1 MNEKKRPG
9 YGLKALSNGIGSG
22 GGGEGGLA
30 LRIAYIFVVLI
41 MNEKR
46 NECSES
52 CRQANFSVLSS
63 NVVGVTARFFFRTA
77 LSALFYNS
85 FITVVRAGKL
95 GE

>member
-22 GGGEGGLA
+22 GGGGKRGEGGLA
-30 LRIAYIFVVLI
+30 LRVAYIFVVLI

-63 NVVGVTARFFFRTA
+63 NIVGVTARFFFF
-77 LSALFYNS
+77 SDS
-85 FITVVRAGKL
+85 FISFILIK
-95 GE
+95 

>member
-9 YGLKALSNGIGSG
+9 YGLKALSNGIGG
-22 GGGEGGLA
+22 GGGGKGEGKGGLA

-63 NVVGVTARFFFRTA
+63 NIVGVTARFFF
-77 LSALFYNS
+77 SHS
-85 FITVVRAGKL
+85 FISFILIK
-95 GE
+95 

>member
-22 GGGEGGLA
+22 WGGGGEGGLA
-30 LRIAYIFVVLI
+30 LRIANIFVVLI

-52 CRQANFSVLSS
+52 WRQANFSVMRS
-63 NVVGVTARFFFRTA
+63 NIVGVTARFF
-77 LSALFYNS
+77 SDS
-85 FITVVRAGKL
+85 FISFILIK
-95 GE
+95 

>member
-9 YGLKALSNGIGSG
+9 YGLKALSNGIGSGG

-52 CRQANFSVLSS
+52 CRQANVSVLSS
-63 NVVGVTARFFFRTA
+63 NIVGVTARFFFSR
-77 LSALFYNS
+77 S
-85 FITVVRAGKL
+85 FISFILIK
-95 GE
+95 

>member
-22 GGGEGGLA
+22 GGGGKRGEGGLA
-30 LRIAYIFVVLI
+30 LRVAYIFVVLI

-63 NVVGVTARFFFRTA
+63 NIVGVTARFFFRTA
-77 LSALFYNS
+77 LSALF
-85 FITVVRAGKL
+85 
-95 GE
+95 

>member
-22 GGGEGGLA
+22 GEGGLA
-30 LRIAYIFVVLI
+30 LRVAYIFVVLI

-63 NVVGVTARFFFRTA
+63 NIVGVTARFFFRTA
-77 LSALFYNS
+77 LSALF
-85 FITVVRAGKL
+85 
-95 GE
+95 